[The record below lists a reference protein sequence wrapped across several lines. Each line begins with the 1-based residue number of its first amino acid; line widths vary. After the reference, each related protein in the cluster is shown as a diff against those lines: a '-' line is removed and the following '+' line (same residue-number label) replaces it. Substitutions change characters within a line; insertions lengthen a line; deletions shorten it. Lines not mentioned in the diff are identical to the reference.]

1 MTSSKTASFSF
12 AVFFLVS
19 LLASSALA
27 SSSVYLNGTIY
38 LDCNGNGVYDN
49 QEKPLPNI
57 KVFAS
62 DDATGKNISTTVS
75 TPTGAFSF
83 YVAQNDQYNL
93 CASLPSSE
101 YFFTI
106 PSSGCLSVTVKTS
119 SIHGLL
125 IGVNEVLEII
135 APSDKTVECTATT
148 NPGETGFPVTKNCP
162 TSTVTLSFADVVSYP
177 CQGSSVTTRTWTA
190 IAGTQIASAV
200 QVIQSVDNTSPSF
213 TSFPAD
219 ITVECTANIS
229 PINVGAPTS
238 TDECATPSNTFH
250 DANPTGG
257 SCSKTIQRTWKAQDP
272 CGNFA
277 TEIQQIT
284 EVDTIPP
291 TFVSFPSNV
300 TVPNGSSTDPSATGT
315 PVIVD
320 ACTSASLSFSDASS
334 SVSQGTLIT
343 RTWTASD
350 ACGNRRSLPQKI
362 TVLSA

>member
-1 MTSSKTASFSF
+1 MTSKAASSSF
-12 AVFFLVS
+12 AVLFLVS
-19 LLASSALA
+19 LLASAALA
-27 SSSVYLNGTIY
+27 SSSVYLNGTVY
-38 LDCNGNGVYDN
+38 YDCNGNGVYDS
-49 QEKPLPNI
+49 QEKPMPNV
-57 KVFAS
+57 KVVATDS
-62 DDATGKNISTTVS
+62 ATGKNISTTVS

-83 YVAQNDQYNL
+83 TVSQNDQYSI
-93 CASLPSSE
+93 CASLPSSI
-101 YFFTI
+101 YFFTV
-106 PSSGCLSVTVKTS
+106 PSTGCLSATVKTS
-119 SIHGLL
+119 SISNLL
-125 IGVNEVLEII
+125 IGVNELLEIV
-135 APSDKTVECTATT
+135 APSEKTVGCTAST
-148 NPGETGFPVTKNCP
+148 NPAETGFPVTKSCP
-162 TSTVTLSFADVVSYP
+162 TSTVTLSFSDVVTVP
-177 CQGSSVTTRTWTA
+177 CQGSTVTTRTWTA
-190 IAGTQIASAV
+190 VTGSDEASAV
-200 QVIQSVDNTSPSF
+200 QVIKSVDNSSPSF

-291 TFVSFPSNV
+291 TFVSFPADV
-300 TVPNGSSTDPSATGT
+300 TVPNGSSTAPSATGT

-320 ACTSASLSFSDASS
+320 ACTSTSLAFTDASS

-350 ACGNRRSLPQKI
+350 ACGNHKALPQKI